1 MRKQAFLKS
10 AVKSTWS
17 SLISQRPLTLPPQ
30 GSSSRPHFKWQKTV
44 QCVVVNGS
52 SSNWSP
58 VLSGIP
64 QGTVLGPICFFY
76 ICILSMIYFVPSV
89 VSSKVKLFAD
99 DSVFYLNWP
108 WHSSARPLAA
118 WAMGSYVAK
127 ELCP

>member
-1 MRKQAFLKS
+1 MREQAFLKFV
-10 AVKSTWS
+10 VKSTRS
-17 SLISQRPLTLPPQ
+17 SLIHKGLRHFLLKAPPQ
-30 GSSSRPHFKWQKTV
+30 VQILRGRT
-44 QCVVVNGS
+44 QCVVVNCS

-58 VLSGIP
+58 VLSGIT

-99 DSVFYLNWP
+99 DSVLYLMWP

-127 ELCP
+127 EPCP

>member
-1 MRKQAFLKS
+1 MREQAFLKS
-10 AVKSTWS
+10 VVKSTRS

-30 GSSSRPHFKWQKTV
+30 GQILSGRT

-64 QGTVLGPICFFY
+64 QGTVLTPICFFY

-89 VSSKVKLFAD
+89 ASSKVKLFAD
-99 DSVFYLNWP
+99 DSALYL
-108 WHSSARPLAA
+108 S
-118 WAMGSYVAK
+118 
-127 ELCP
+127 